1 MAISL
6 NNRKNKF
13 LALFLAL
20 MMASSTAA
28 LAACKDE
35 PEDSSTGD
43 DTTTETPVIETDTSR
58 INNGSFEFVNWN
70 DGKNLIITSP
80 TGWSRS
86 TNSASSGT
94 AVSSKSASGIINT
107 DETAWKNLTESALD
121 GKAPTTEAEASAL
134 WGSMNAY
141 DKLKFYKT
149 WDDGNHDKDADELDF
164 YNAATDKFN
173 IDIDDVPV
181 GIENPGTHDD
191 SDDTNVL
198 MIHNAYTNG
207 VGTAQ
212 KYTSG
217 STITLQAGTS
227 AHVSLWVKTSNLTF
241 NGGSEAILERG
252 AYIGVTHT
260 VGGKTLDQMQ
270 IKNINT
276 ELMENTKNGWV
287 EYDLYLQGCA
297 FSSSTFSIVLGLG
310 QSGGTDRFEY
320 VEGYAFF
327 DDVECEII
335 SNEAYAAN
343 VSASTPEVTLDTD
356 AEGKIFRADKA
367 YRNVHTYALNLSS
380 GDAEFAPFALPD
392 MVPSLTEEKKN
403 GISYVAADDGKLTET
418 RKVYGS
424 LNFDLNS
431 DFSAVDTLNGITATA
446 GTLNNKYVSSAL
458 TDLTE
463 KYPFDKANTKMLMIL
478 SADGANYTAKLENAA
493 FKLDAGERMAL
504 SFFVKT
510 SDMLGVTGAGVTVR
524 YGSNASAISSID
536 TTGITTVDVDGENGE
551 DIYGGWQQ
559 CFIFVQ
565 NDTEANG
572 LTFSLEFNYG
582 PTSIWGASKDN
593 FIEGWAAF
601 ANFQIVTD
609 MKDAFDY
616 ASAGTY
622 SKIVSLVDPDEES
635 YSSSVF
641 DSPAHVTGTEN
652 IKTGIAD
659 LRNYTGV
666 VGGSGYVSNDPEA
679 DRSKNSNKYAG
690 LISKEYIQA
699 YADEAAKTGADDYWL
714 NKLNLDKAG
723 LEALMGNATQPL
735 LIYNNEESAYGFIAN
750 SPSTISSYSAIS
762 VRVKVSAGAV
772 AYVYLADMD
781 DENKATS
788 LSIGRRISYWYDAEG
803 NVCSVDPTSED
814 FNKKKDTA
822 LILQPNGLY
831 KVKSGWS
838 GASSADANAYY
849 ANLQAYPEY
858 GNGNLMVADGGNS
871 YNYNSYW
878 NNDGV
883 DGIAFYFA
891 NGKYYADS
899 AKTIEVKDFST
910 ISKLPA
916 RYTAENAHDLSVKVE
931 PTNGEWKTI
940 TFYVGAGSQEK
951 NYRLEVWSGSRDNTT
966 KSAAGSYVL
975 FDTNNAGN
983 LDATSY
989 TTLTQEAFDY
999 LLTLKD
1005 NNGDFLYADEDAL
1018 KEAYKTAGKLMYNTY
1033 SFYDD
1038 SKFLRYDS
1046 TIDENGV
1053 GNSYDDYD
1061 STSSSYTETIAYLEY
1076 ENAETNSITIFANYT
1091 QNDVTVPVDAAEDD
1105 STNDTTTEEET
1116 EGDTNWALLI
1126 SSLVVAGALI
1136 LVLAILG
1143 VRKLMKWSKKAK
1155 AAPAKPVKKVKA
1167 KKEKPAK
1174 EEPADENSPYND

>member
-6 NNRKNKF
+6 NNRKNKL

-35 PEDSSTGD
+35 PEDSTSSD
-43 DTTTETPVIETDTSR
+43 DTTTNTPVVETDSSR

-107 DETAWKNLTESALD
+107 DETAWKNLTESALN

-134 WGSMNAY
+134 WGSMSAY
-141 DKLKFYKT
+141 DKLQFYKA

-181 GIENPGTHDD
+181 GIENPGTHGD

-276 ELMENTKNGWV
+276 ELMKNTKNGWV

-335 SNEAYAAN
+335 SNKAYAAN
-343 VSASTPEVTLDTD
+343 VSATTPEVTLDTD
-356 AEGKIFRADKA
+356 AEQKIFRADKA
-367 YRNVHTYALNLSS
+367 YRNVRTYALNLSS

-403 GISYVAADDGKLTET
+403 GISYVAADDEKLSDT
-418 RKVYGS
+418 RKLYGS
-424 LNFDLNS
+424 LNFALDN
-431 DFSAVDTLNGITATA
+431 DFSAVDTLNGITTTA
-446 GTLNNKYVSSAL
+446 GTLNNKYVNSAL

-463 KYPFDKANTKMLMIL
+463 KYPFDKANTKMLMLL

-524 YGSNASAISSID
+524 YGSKSSAMSSID
-536 TTGITTVDVDGENGE
+536 TTGITTVDVDGKDGE

-622 SKIVSLVDPDEES
+622 SKIVSLIDPNEES

-666 VGGSGYVSNDPEA
+666 VGGSGYVSNNPEA
-679 DRSKNSNKYAG
+679 DRSKNSNEYAG

-699 YADEAAKTGADDYWL
+699 YADEAATAGADYWL
-714 NKLNLDKAG
+714 NKLNLNKAG
-723 LEALMGNATQPL
+723 LETLMGNATQPL

-750 SPSTISSYSAIS
+750 TTSTISSYSAIS

-788 LSIGRRISYWYDAEG
+788 LSIDRRISYWYDAEG
-803 NVCSVDPTSED
+803 NVCSKDPKSED
-814 FNKKKDTA
+814 FSKKKDVA
-822 LILQPNGLY
+822 LTLQSNGLY
-831 KVKSGWS
+831 KVKAGWS
-838 GASSADANAYY
+838 GASSANANAYY

-858 GNGNLMVADGGNS
+858 GKGNLMVADGGNS

-910 ISKLPA
+910 IASLKPRYEAAGSKNLA
-916 RYTAENAHDLSVKVE
+916 VSVND
-931 PTNGEWKTI
+931 TNGEWKTV
-940 TFYVGAGSQEK
+940 TFYVGAGSQPK
-951 NYRLEVWSGSRDNTT
+951 NYRLEVWSGSRDGGTT
-966 KSAAGSYVL
+966 SAAGSYVL
-975 FDTNNAGN
+975 FDTNNAGS

-989 TTLTQEAFDY
+989 DTLTQEAFDY

-1005 NNGDFLYADEDAL
+1005 GNDKFLYADEDAL
-1018 KEAYKTAGKLMYNTY
+1018 KKAYKKDGKLMYNTY

-1076 ENAETNSITIFANYT
+1076 ENAETNSIAIFANYS
-1091 QNDVTVPVDAAEDD
+1091 QNDVTVPVDQVEDD
-1105 STNDTTTEEET
+1105 SAEDTTTEEEA
-1116 EGDTNWALLI
+1116 ESETNWALLI
-1126 SSLVVAGALI
+1126 SSLVVAGVLI

-1143 VRKLMKWSKKAK
+1143 FRKVVKLSKKAK
-1155 AAPAKPVKKVKA
+1155 AAPAKPAKKVKA

-1174 EEPADENSPYND
+1174 EEPADESSPYND